1 MELFAILDFFSG
13 QRFWHLGSIK
23 LQLPFGGRIYT
34 SVTGD
39 NHTQKDILVLVQDLE
54 NCRNLPEKRY
64 LMQYCI
70 KCSRY
75 LHSFS
80 LTRIFVVLSLQTRIK
95 ATFAPMISQRLDL
108 YHIWTYSLDIDD
120 VRTPEN

>member
-1 MELFAILDFFSG
+1 MHEAVRCSGFFFWATISAARKHEVG
-13 QRFWHLGSIK
+13 YIHRF
-23 LQLPFGGRIYT
+23 
-34 SVTGD
+34 GD

-54 NCRNLPEKRY
+54 NCRNLPVKSGI
-64 LMQYCI
+64 LPQYCI
-70 KCSRY
+70 NSSRY

-80 LTRIFVVLSLQTRIK
+80 FTRIFVVLSLQTRIK

-120 VRTPEN
+120 VHIPEN